1 MSIKLRTYVRSC
13 VSDIAQLL
21 LAERLL
27 LGADMFWDKD
37 NTLRV

>member
-1 MSIKLRTYVRSC
+1 MSINLRTYVRSC

-27 LGADMFWDKD
+27 FGADMFWDITD
-37 NTLRV
+37 TFRV